1 MNPIPPWL
9 CKSIWKNV
17 WRKLRQSY
25 TGNSRLLPR
34 LWYHYTRQ
42 LFVPERK
49 AIQYHPICSSPP
61 ALEIY
66 AAHLLSVTLALK
78 SPFLCVKRSLIRYGF
93 RAGTKAISYNVN
105 IALFTICSFTY
116 FSILFCF
123 VFYAS
128 SIFFLD
134 THLRTNAQLGT
145 PQGHYASRY
154 ASFSRL

>member
-1 MNPIPPWL
+1 ML
-9 CKSIWKNV
+9 IWKNV
-17 WRKLRQSY
+17 WRKVRQSY

-49 AIQYHPICSSPP
+49 AIQFHPICSSPP
-61 ALEIY
+61 ALEIC
-66 AAHLLSVTLALK
+66 ATQLLSVTLALK
-78 SPFLCVKRSLIRYGF
+78 SPFLCENRSLIRYEF
-93 RAGTKAISYNVN
+93 RAGTKAISYNVS

-116 FSILFCF
+116 FSILFCI

-134 THLRTNAQLGT
+134 THLRTNVQLGT
-145 PQGHYASRY
+145 PQGQLAKTDT
-154 ASFSRL
+154 

>member
-1 MNPIPPWL
+1 M
-9 CKSIWKNV
+9 
-17 WRKLRQSY
+17 
-25 TGNSRLLPR
+25 
-34 LWYHYTRQ
+34 
-42 LFVPERK
+42 PERK

-145 PQGHYASRY
+145 PLGTPHFLGYNLKLIIRRTVWRDSDNVKTARRR
-154 ASFSRL
+154 SFSF